1 MTWATI
7 YWMWTTGTYTTSI
20 TASLDPNR
28 SYMVTG
34 YLTQKDGGDYAH
46 VYISMVCTIS
56 GDQRECG
63 IRDDSGDDGL
73 SIVENVSGA
82 DSVTIKL
89 TTKGGRHRAE
99 GVIWEL

>member
-1 MTWATI
+1 MTWAWT
-7 YWMWTTGTYTTSI
+7 YWMWTTGTFTTSL
-20 TASLDPNR
+20 TMSLNPSR

-56 GDQRECG
+56 GDQRLCG
-63 IRDDSGDDGL
+63 IRDISGDDGL
-73 SIVENVSGA
+73 SIVENLNGA

-89 TTKGGRHRAE
+89 TTKGGHHRAE